1 MTTLPSTDSPPRPTG
16 RTDNARRIEE
26 LGQIIAAYN
35 QVTDKLQASHDQLT
49 RTVQSLRQELG
60 EKNRLL
66 ERKNRL
72 AALGEMAAGM
82 AHEIR
87 NPLGGIQLYASLL
100 AKDVADRPD
109 ALQRVNKISGGV
121 KRLESLV
128 GQVLQFT
135 REITAVPAP
144 IDLAD
149 VVEQAVEYAWQT
161 ISKHGI
167 ECQVHG
173 PRPMPASADAGLL
186 GQAVLNL
193 LLNAAEAIG
202 ETAQDERQTK
212 EVVGSALRTDC
223 CGVGESVGNAHPL
236 ESQKDSVA
244 SSPSPGTPGE
254 GRGGGGLLNIAPAAP
269 SLTLPRSTGGGDK
282 CNTTFATFNDQMNR
296 GRIVVTYGPPAGSGA
311 RQFHLSVQ
319 DTGPGIPPAVMDRI
333 FNPFFTTRD
342 NGTGLGLSIVHRI
355 VEAHDGTIHVTN
367 PPTGGARFEIRM

>member
-1 MTTLPSTDSPPRPTG
+1 MTTSSKRL
-16 RTDNARRIEE
+16 DNGRRIEE
-26 LGQIIAAYN
+26 LGQIIATYN
-35 QVTDKLQASHDQLT
+35 EVTDKLQASHDQLT

-60 EKNRLL
+60 EKSRLL

-100 AKDVADRPD
+100 AKDVADRPE

-135 REITAVPAP
+135 REITAIPAP

-149 VVEQAVEYAWQT
+149 VVEQAVEYASQA
-161 ISKHGI
+161 IARHGI
-167 ECQVHG
+167 ECRVNG

-202 ETAQDERQTK
+202 ESGRDELK
-212 EVVGSALRTDC
+212 EPAESYATDVVESAARTVC
-223 CGVGESVGNAHPL
+223 HIP
-236 ESQKDSVA
+236 
-244 SSPSPGTPGE
+244 PSPGTTGA
-254 GRGGGGLLNIAPAAP
+254 GRGGGRRLDRGSSPQAP
-269 SLTLPRSTGGGDK
+269 SLTLPRSTGGGKK
-282 CNTTFATFNDQMNR
+282 CDAKTGHGLPRN
-296 GRIVVTYGPPAGSGA
+296 RIVVTYGPPPAGSAA
-311 RQFHLSVQ
+311 RQFHMAVQ
-319 DTGPGIPPAVMDRI
+319 DTGPGVPPAVMDRV

-355 VEAHDGTIHVTN
+355 VEAHDGTIHLIN
-367 PPTGGARFEIRM
+367 PPEGGARFEIRV